1 MLAFRQSIVETAV
14 PMTGHSFSTPDTP
27 RISLRVSAPHLLSQ
41 AETIAQRWG
50 FNLLGVADHNEA
62 EFFLQLTDEHLA
74 LCQEGE
80 DAPGP
85 VYVDFVSGAVAH
97 RRKFGGGKGQPIAKA
112 AGFGKGKP
120 PTIIDATAG
129 LGRDAFV
136 FASLGSEV
144 RMIERSPAVAAL
156 LEDGLQR
163 ALADEETASVVQ
175 RMHLLSG
182 DAASVLSGLPESER
196 PEVIYLDPM
205 FPPRQKSALVKKEMR
220 LFQYLIGEDVDADAL
235 LPIALKVARERVV
248 VKRPDYAPW
257 LDGRKPTLAFE
268 TKNNRFDVYVIKA
281 L

>member
-1 MLAFRQSIVETAV
+1 
-14 PMTGHSFSTPDTP
+14 MTGHSISTASLPP
-27 RISLRVSAPHLLSQ
+27 ISLRISAPQLLPQ
-41 AETIAQRWG
+41 AHAIAQRWG
-50 FNLLGVADHNEA
+50 FRLAEDIAHADE
-62 EFFLQLTDEHLA
+62 EFFLLLTQEHLA
-74 LCQEGE
+74 LCQSGD

-85 VYVDFVSGAVAH
+85 VYVDFVAGAVAH

-144 RMIERSPAVAAL
+144 WMIERSPVVAAL

-163 ALADEETASVVQ
+163 AQADAETAAIVQ

-182 DAASVLSGLPESER
+182 EAAPLLDNFPESQR
-196 PEVIYLDPM
+196 PDVVYLDPM

-220 LFQYLIGEDVDADAL
+220 LFQYLIGEDQDADIL
-235 LPIALKVARERVV
+235 LPLALKVARERVV

-268 TKNNRFDVYVIKA
+268 TKKNRFDVYVIKA

>member
-1 MLAFRQSIVETAV
+1 
-14 PMTGHSFSTPDTP
+14 MTGHSLSTSQLFP
-27 RISLRVSAPHLLSQ
+27 ISLRISAPHLLAQ

-50 FNLLGVADHNEA
+50 FNLARTAEA
-62 EFFLQLTDEHLA
+62 SDEFFLLLSEDHLA
-74 LCQEGE
+74 LCQGGD

-144 RMIERSPAVAAL
+144 RMIERSPVVAAL
-156 LEDGLQR
+156 LEDGMLR
-163 ALADEETASVVQ
+163 AQADGETASIVQ
-175 RMHLLSG
+175 HMHLLTG
-182 DAASVLSGLPESER
+182 DAATILSSLTEAER
-196 PEVIYLDPM
+196 PDVIYLDPM

-220 LFQYLIGEDVDADAL
+220 LFQYLIGEDQDADAL
-235 LPIALKVARERVV
+235 LPIALQVAHERVV

-257 LDGRKPTLAFE
+257 LDGRKPSLAFE
-268 TKNNRFDVYVIKA
+268 TKKNRFDVYVIKA

>member
-1 MLAFRQSIVETAV
+1 
-14 PMTGHSFSTPDTP
+14 MTGDSISTPTSSP
-27 RISLRVSAPHLLSQ
+27 ISLHVSATHLLYQ
-41 AETIAQRWG
+41 AESIAQRWG
-50 FNLLGVADHNEA
+50 FLLAAGVEPDEA
-62 EFFLQLTDEHLA
+62 EFYLLLTDEHLT
-74 LCQEGE
+74 LCQRGD

-85 VYVDFVSGAVAH
+85 VYVDFVAGAVAH

-144 RMIERSPAVAAL
+144 WLIERSPVVAAL

-163 ALADEETASVVQ
+163 ALADAEIAPIVQ
-175 RMHLLSG
+175 HMHLLSG
-182 DAASVLSGLPESER
+182 DAATLLSGFAESQR
-196 PEVIYLDPM
+196 PDVIYLDPM
-205 FPPRQKSALVKKEMR
+205 FPPRQKSALVKKEIR
-220 LFQYLIGEDVDADAL
+220 LFQFLICEDVDADAL
-235 LPIALKVARERVV
+235 LPLALQTACERVV

-257 LDGRKPTLAFE
+257 LAGRKPTLTFE
-268 TKNNRFDVYVIKA
+268 TKKNRFDVYVLKA

>member
-1 MLAFRQSIVETAV
+1 
-14 PMTGHSFSTPDTP
+14 MTGHSFSISDTP
-27 RISLRVSAPHLLSQ
+27 QISLRVSATHLSSQ
-41 AETIAQRWG
+41 AESIAQRWG
-50 FNLLGVADHNEA
+50 FQLTGDSGRSGE
-62 EFFLQLTDEHLA
+62 EFFLLLTDEHLA
-74 LCQEGE
+74 LCQGG
-80 DAPGP
+80 DDTPGP
-85 VYVDFVSGAVAH
+85 VYVDFVAGAVAH

-112 AGFGKGKP
+112 AGFGKGKS

-144 RMIERSPAVAAL
+144 RMIERSPVVAAL

-163 ALADEETASVVQ
+163 SHADAETAAIVQ
-175 RMHLLSG
+175 HMHLLTG
-182 DAASVLSGLPESER
+182 DAATILNSLPEAER
-196 PEVIYLDPM
+196 PDVIYLDPM

-220 LFQYLIGEDVDADAL
+220 LFQYLIGEDQDADAL
-235 LPIALKVARERVV
+235 LPIALQAARERVV

-268 TKNNRFDVYVIKA
+268 TKKNRFDVYVIKA

>member
-1 MLAFRQSIVETAV
+1 
-14 PMTGHSFSTPDTP
+14 MTGHSFSTSDTP
-27 RISLRVSAPHLLSQ
+27 TISLRVSAPHLHSQ
-41 AETIAQRWG
+41 AGAIAQRWG
-50 FNLLGVADHNEA
+50 FQLAGDAELNDA
-62 EFFLQLTDEHLA
+62 EFYLLLTDEHLA
-74 LCQEGE
+74 LCQSGD

-85 VYVDFVSGAVAH
+85 VYVDFVTGAVAH

-112 AGFGKGKP
+112 AGFGKGKA

-163 ALADEETASVVQ
+163 AVADEETVSIVQ
-175 RMHLLSG
+175 RMHLLTG
-182 DAASVLSGLPESER
+182 DAASVLSGLSESER
-196 PEVIYLDPM
+196 PDVIYLDPM

-235 LPIALKVARERVV
+235 LPIALQIARERVV

-257 LDGRKPTLAFE
+257 LDGHKPTLAFE

>member
-1 MLAFRQSIVETAV
+1 MNGTSPDSTAPIMLC
-14 PMTGHSFSTPDTP
+14 
-27 RISLRVSAPHLLSQ
+27 VSASHLLPQ
-41 AETIAQRWG
+41 AESLAQRWG
-50 FNLLGVADHNEA
+50 FRAVSEPISS
-62 EFFLQLTDEHLA
+62 ETPFYLQLNEDHLA
-74 LCQEGE
+74 LCQSGT

-136 FASLGSEV
+136 FASLGAEV
-144 RMIERSPAVAAL
+144 RMIERSPVIAAL
-156 LEDGLQR
+156 LEDGLRR
-163 ALADEETASVVQ
+163 ALIDRETATIAQ
-175 RMHLLSG
+175 HLHLLTG
-182 DAASVLSGLPESER
+182 DAATLLRELPQAER
-196 PEVIYLDPM
+196 PDMIYLDPM

-220 LFQYLIGEDVDADAL
+220 LFQQLIGEDQDADAL
-235 LPIALKVARERVV
+235 LPIALQIARERVV

-257 LDGRKPTLAFE
+257 LDGRKPTLSFE
-268 TKNNRFDVYVIKA
+268 TKSNRFDVYVIRA

>member
-1 MLAFRQSIVETAV
+1 
-14 PMTGHSFSTPDTP
+14 MTGNSFSTLHPLP
-27 RISLRVSAPHLLSQ
+27 ISLRISATHLLPQ
-41 AETIAQRWG
+41 AESIAQRWG
-50 FNLLGVADHNEA
+50 FQLSDTDHNDA
-62 EFFLQLTDEHLA
+62 EFFLLLTDEHLS
-74 LCQEGE
+74 LCQSGD

-112 AGFGKGKP
+112 AGFGKGKA

-144 RMIERSPAVAAL
+144 WMIERSPVVAAL

-163 ALADEETASVVQ
+163 GLADEETAPVVQ
-175 RMHLLSG
+175 HMHLLTG
-182 DAASVLSGLPESER
+182 DAATVLSELPGAVH
-196 PEVIYLDPM
+196 PDVIYLDPM

-220 LFQYLIGEDVDADAL
+220 LFQFLLGEDVDADAL
-235 LPIALKVARERVV
+235 LPIALNVVRERVV

-257 LDGRKPTLAFE
+257 LDGRKPTLSFE
-268 TKNNRFDVYVIKA
+268 TKKNRFDVYVIKA